1 MEEQLSG
8 FGIRAHAD
16 LREDKRP
23 AWKFNAWEMRGVP
36 LRIEIGPK
44 DLESNGAVFVRRD
57 TGEKRT
63 VSGVLTV
70 PYLAQTE
77 VNNTLDDIQSAMF
90 KKAKGELDTSMVRV
104 GSDGWPEFL
113 DNLGKG
119 HLIQAPYCNI
129 PVCEDKIK
137 ELSAQGLDVEA
148 GAPSMGAKALCMPF
162 KPIREFCPGS
172 W

>member
-1 MEEQLSG
+1 MTNKKTIFFL
-8 FGIRAHAD
+8 
-16 LREDKRP
+16 
-23 AWKFNAWEMRGVP
+23 
-36 LRIEIGPK
+36 K

-90 KKAKGELDTSMVRV
+90 KKAKTELDTSMVRV
-104 GSDGWPEFL
+104 GSDGWNEFMV
-113 DNLGKG
+113 NLSKG
-119 HLIQAPYCNI
+119 HLIQAPYCNN
-129 PVCEDKIK
+129 PPCEDKIK

-148 GAPSMGAKALCMPF
+148 GAPSMGAKALCLPF
-162 KPIREFCPGS
+162 KPIKEFDPGTEEKL
-172 W
+172 